1 MRYKGVVLLCLA
13 AFLLRIIPT
22 FSARA
27 SAQVQLGT
35 VDTPTILAG
44 GCPTNR
50 YFYSDPKMVCYTT
63 TVRSCPNAD
72 PLDLVYGVDQPAAAP
87 TYNGTIVMFAGDGG
101 TYAGPENGAE
111 CRARASGLCGTVP
124 HSSGFSTTA
133 GGRPT
138 GSTRAG
144 DRTSRCPL
152 SRPHSRRFQG
162 RSDTPRPRLQR
173 ENSPPVRRR
182 ESAAKLSHRSAGR
195 GSAPRNEN
203 RVG

>member
-124 HSSGFSTTA
+124 QHVIYECL
-133 GGRPT
+133 GGRL
-138 GSTRAG
+138 G
-144 DRTSRCPL
+144 
-152 SRPHSRRFQG
+152 
-162 RSDTPRPRLQR
+162 
-173 ENSPPVRRR
+173 VR
-182 ESAAKLSHRSAGR
+182 GR
-195 GSAPRNEN
+195 GTERLGAHCHDPTLDVFRGVRTRRDPVYREKI
-203 RVG
+203 RRL